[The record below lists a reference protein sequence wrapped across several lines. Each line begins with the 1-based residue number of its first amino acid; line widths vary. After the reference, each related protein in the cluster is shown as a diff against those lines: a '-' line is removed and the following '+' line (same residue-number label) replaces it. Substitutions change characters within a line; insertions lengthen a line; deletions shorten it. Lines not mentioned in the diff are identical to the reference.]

1 MVSLQLTNYVIIMR
15 GIKNRDMDWI
25 WVCEVVY
32 THTTD
37 YILK

>member
-1 MVSLQLTNYVIIMR
+1 MDSLQLTNYVIIR
-15 GIKNRDMDWI
+15 EELKNRDMDWI
-25 WVCEVVY
+25 SVCEAVY